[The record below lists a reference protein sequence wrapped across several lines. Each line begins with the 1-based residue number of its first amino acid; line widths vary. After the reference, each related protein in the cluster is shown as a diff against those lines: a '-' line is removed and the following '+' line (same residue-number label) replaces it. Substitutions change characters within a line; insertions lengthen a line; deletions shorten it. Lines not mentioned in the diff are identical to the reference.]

1 MIVIV
6 ALLYYATPNVKQPRL
21 RWSSMGAFLAIVIW
35 ALLSAAFGFY
45 VANFSS
51 YDRVYGALAGVIVFL
66 LWLWLT
72 NLALLFGAELNAE
85 LERAR
90 RLQSGI
96 PAEEALRL
104 PPRDTSA
111 IEKAED
117 REAKDKR
124 RGERAPPWPL
134 RPPPT
139 QLTGLAHGWA
149 RPPAVSGKRDEG
161 ARRRA

>member
-21 RWSSMGAFLAIVIW
+21 RWGSIGAFLAIVIW

-96 PAEEALRL
+96 QAEEGLRL

-124 RGERAPPWPL
+124 RGSELRRGRA
-134 RPPPT
+134 
-139 QLTGLAHGWA
+139 
-149 RPPAVSGKRDEG
+149 
-161 ARRRA
+161 ARRRRS